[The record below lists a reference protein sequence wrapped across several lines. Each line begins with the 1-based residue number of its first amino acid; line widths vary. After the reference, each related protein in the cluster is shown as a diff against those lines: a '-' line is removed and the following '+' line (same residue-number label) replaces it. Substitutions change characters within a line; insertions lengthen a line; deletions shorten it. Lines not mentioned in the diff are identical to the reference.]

1 MPTMRTQGQQCEM
14 NKSKVN
20 AENQENKDISK
31 TRNFLKYNFWILILD
46 IVAFGLSYLLALY
59 IRFFVNGKF
68 YGSIA
73 YYQDY
78 FWTFI
83 PIYIVAS
90 VLVFALFKLYG
101 GMWQYAGLHDL
112 NRILLANIV
121 TIPLHI
127 GISVLVISNIQ
138 EPEISSSLRMP
149 VSYYVIGAV
158 IQFILT
164 ASLRFINRLIQE
176 EKRRLSF
183 KSAVPVMVVGTG
195 ETSRIVRRQLEE
207 DPETVVRIVCI
218 FTYRDYEAGSLL
230 DGVPVVNHL
239 DQLKNHIE
247 RYQVK
252 RVILAD
258 SLMPMHVRDT
268 IRNTCQE
275 INIEMQD
282 FSGYLR
288 YDNTGVSFQKLMECA
303 DGKVVILQDDV
314 ISRYEDGEQALMAI
328 SGRHDVK
335 SVGVRDNCLFVEL
348 ISFSVNPLIVF
359 FITNRPD
366 VALVAEKYGVDRIW
380 VDLEVLDKEERQ
392 RNMNTVKSNHTI
404 ADIAA
409 IKPLLSRASM
419 MVRINHWHDGSK
431 QEIEDVLAAGADII
445 MLPYWKTPE
454 EVKSFLEAVHG
465 RAHTSLLLETK
476 EAVECVDEV
485 LKLPGIDEI
494 HIGLNDLHLSYGM
507 SFMFEPLADGTV
519 EMLCNKF
526 KKAGVPYG
534 FGGIAKLGDGMLPAE
549 KIIMEHYRLGS
560 TRAILSRSFC
570 DTSKISN
577 IEDIEKVFRENME
590 KLREYE
596 LSMANTTSEQYVRN
610 KMEIAKTTEEIA
622 ERIRQAHSLGM

>member
-20 AENQENKDISK
+20 AENQENKEISK

-90 VLVFALFKLYG
+90 VVVFALFKLYG

-258 SLMPMHVRDT
+258 SLMPMHVRET

-314 ISRYEDGEQALMAI
+314 ISRYEDGEQALMAV

-454 EVKSFLEAVHG
+454 EVKFFLEAVHG

-476 EAVECVDEV
+476 EAVECIDEV
-485 LKLPGIDEI
+485 LTLPGIDEI
-494 HIGLNDLHLSYGM
+494 HIGLRDLHLSYGM

>member
-1 MPTMRTQGQQCEM
+1 M
-14 NKSKVN
+14 NKLKH
-20 AENQENKDISK
+20 
-31 TRNFLKYNFWILILD
+31 FLHYNLWVLLLD
-46 IVAFGLSYLLALY
+46 IVAFGVSYLLALY

-78 FWTFI
+78 FWKFI
-83 PIYIVAS
+83 PFYILAS
-90 VLVFALFKLYG
+90 VIVFALFRLYG

-112 NRILLANIV
+112 NRILLANIITV
-121 TIPLHI
+121 FLHV
-127 GISVLVISNIQ
+127 GISVLVISLIPDA
-138 EPEISSSLRMP
+138 ETKSSLRMP
-149 VSYYVIGAV
+149 ASYYVIGALT
-158 IQFILT
+158 QFVFTGAI
-164 ASLRFINRLIQE
+164 RFANRLIQE
-176 EKRRLSF
+176 EKRRLNF

-207 DPETVVRIVCI
+207 DPDSAVRIVCI
-218 FTYRDYEAGSLL
+218 FTYRDYEAGNLL

-239 DQLKNHIE
+239 DQLKNHFQKYE
-247 RYQVK
+247 VK

-258 SLMPMHVRDT
+258 ALMPMGVRDQ
-268 IRNTCQE
+268 ILAACKEAE
-275 INIEMQD
+275 IEVQD
-282 FSGYLR
+282 FSGFLR
-288 YDNTGVSFQKLMECA
+288 YDNSGLSFKRLMACA
-303 DGKVVILQDDV
+303 AGKIIVLQDDKL
-314 ISRYEDGEQALMAI
+314 SRFDNGEQALMAI
-328 SGRHDVK
+328 PGRHDVK
-335 SVGVRDNCLFVEL
+335 TVSIKENCIFVEL
-348 ISFSVNPLIVF
+348 ISYKVNPLIVF

-380 VDLEVLDKEERQ
+380 VDLEVLGKEERQ
-392 RNMNTVKSNHTI
+392 RNMNTVKSNHSI
-404 ADIAA
+404 SDIAA
-409 IKPLLSRASM
+409 IKPLLSRAEM
-419 MVRINHWHDGSK
+419 MVRVNHWHEGSQK
-431 QEIEDVLAAGADII
+431 EIDDVIAAGADIV

-454 EVKSFLEAVHG
+454 EVKSFLKAVHG
-465 RAHTSLLLETK
+465 RAQTSLLLETK

-519 EMLCNKF
+519 EMLCEKF
-526 KKAGVPYG
+526 KKAGIPYG

-570 DTSKISN
+570 DTSKIEN

-596 LSMANTTSEQYVRN
+596 LSMANATSEQYVRN

>member
-1 MPTMRTQGQQCEM
+1 MRTQGQQCEM

-20 AENQENKDISK
+20 AENQENKEISK

-121 TIPLHI
+121 TVPLHI
-127 GISVLVISNIQ
+127 GISILVISNIQ
-138 EPEISSSLRMP
+138 DPEIKSSLRMP
-149 VSYYVIGAV
+149 ISYYVIGGV

-258 SLMPMHVRDT
+258 SLMPMHVRET
-268 IRNTCQE
+268 IKNTCQE
-275 INIEMQD
+275 IDIEMQD

-314 ISRYEDGEQALMAI
+314 ISRYEDGEQALMAV

-409 IKPLLSRASM
+409 IKPLLSCASM

-476 EAVECVDEV
+476 EAVECIDEV
-485 LKLPGIDEI
+485 LELPGIDEI

-622 ERIRQAHSLGM
+622 ERIRKAHSLGM